1 MILPPP
7 RSTRTCTRF
16 PYTTRLR
23 SPAKDRCDGRVGF
36 GADQFGAGKQLLRG
50 RRLLRRRRAFAFGVA
65 GRGRTS
71 ARPLGRGGSRQLSG
85 VAGRQGGGRAAWH
98 LPRRRSE
105 EHTSELQSL
114 MRISY
119 AVFC

>member
-71 ARPLGRGGSRQLSG
+71 ARPLGGGGSRQDRKSTRLNSSHSC
-85 VAGRQGGGRAAWH
+85 ASRMTASAWKQKNNRQD
-98 LPRRRSE
+98 
-105 EHTSELQSL
+105 Q
-114 MRISY
+114 
-119 AVFC
+119 